1 MGFRDAVA
9 GGLSVGVPGNVRLME
24 MAHGRWGRLKW
35 SRLFKPAIKLADDG
49 FEITPALHKRL
60 EQMKV
65 ALRDFPAIRAPYYAA
80 SGAPKPVG
88 RSEERRVGK
97 ACVRTCRSGW

>member
-1 MGFRDAVA
+1 
-9 GGLSVGVPGNVRLME
+9 ME

-65 ALRDFPAIRAPYYAA
+65 ALRDFPAIRTHYYDA
-80 SGAPKPVG
+80 SGAPQPVRARITNPALARLFTHLAKHSAT
-88 RSEERRVGK
+88 RSYP
-97 ACVRTCRSGW
+97 GWPPTRLSSP